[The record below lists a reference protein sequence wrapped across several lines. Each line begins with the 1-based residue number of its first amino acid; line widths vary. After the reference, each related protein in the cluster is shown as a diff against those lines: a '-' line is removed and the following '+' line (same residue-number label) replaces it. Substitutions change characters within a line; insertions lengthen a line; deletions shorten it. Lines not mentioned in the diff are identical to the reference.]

1 MFNQE
6 FVTKNLNSVYNLF
19 KSESSGEVATYI
31 PELAKVDP
39 DLFSISITDLLGQTL
54 TVGDGACGFTM
65 QSTSKPVL
73 YGLALNQRGSD
84 FVHSKVGVE
93 PTGEAFNSII
103 ELEQKSHRPFNPMI
117 NSGAIATTSLI
128 LGTDFKSKFNSIL
141 NHFESYVGHSL
152 MVDENVY
159 ESEQRTA
166 HRNRA
171 IAYLMKHFNVIDTD
185 IEETLNLY
193 FKQCSIIVRT
203 EDLSRIAAT
212 FANQGTVPG
221 SKHSVVKPEYST
233 QILSLMFSCGMYDTA
248 GKWAF
253 RVGLPAKSGVSGAIF
268 ASVPGRFGIAAY
280 SPRIDEHGHSVRG
293 RLAIE
298 ELGRR
303 LNANIFKVVS
313 ENN

>member
-1 MFNQE
+1 MFE
-6 FVTKNLNSVYNLF
+6 PDFIKTTLNEVYNLF
-19 KSESSGEVATYI
+19 KSENSGAVATYI
-31 PELAKVDP
+31 PELAKVNP
-39 DLFSISITDLLGQTL
+39 DVFSLSLTDVSGRTFSS
-54 TVGDGACGFTM
+54 GDSSFGFTM

-73 YGLALNQRGSD
+73 YGLALSQRGSD

-103 ELEQKSHRPFNPMI
+103 ELEEKSHRPFNPMI

-128 LGTDFKSKFNSIL
+128 QGNDFKSKLKTIL
-141 NHFESYVGHSL
+141 DHFELYVGHSL
-152 MVDENVY
+152 VVDENVY

-185 IEETLNLY
+185 IEETLSLY
-193 FKQCSIIVRT
+193 FKQCSLVVT
-203 EDLSRIAAT
+203 TPDLSRIAAT
-212 FANQGTVPG
+212 LANQGLSPG
-221 SKHSVVKPEYST
+221 TDQSIIQPELVT

-253 RVGLPAKSGVSGAIF
+253 RVGLPAKSGVSGAIL
-268 ASVPGRFGIAAY
+268 ASAPGRFGMSVF

-298 ELGRR
+298 EIGRR
-303 LNANIFKVVS
+303 LNANIFKMTQG
-313 ENN
+313 N